1 MKTKD
6 IKKKQTVLYQ
16 VEPISSEEQLEILF
30 DENIKH
36 QIVKQELD
44 NVIVV
49 SVPSSMTHNSAQQL
63 MEKFPIEWK
72 DRPVMIITDNI
83 KFFRCKRIRTKDHIK
98 LYKND

>member
-1 MKTKD
+1 MKTKN
-6 IKKKQTVLYQ
+6 IQKKQTVLYQ
-16 VEPISSEEQLEILF
+16 IEPISSEEQLEIPF

-44 NVIVV
+44 NAIVI
-49 SVPSSMTHNSAQQL
+49 SVPASMSYSNVQQL

-72 DRPVMIITDNI
+72 DRPIMVVTYNI
-83 KFFRCKRIRTKDHIK
+83 KFFRCKRIRTKDYTK